1 MRRRQTAKRNRHLRC
16 ESLEARQLLA
26 AYINEIHYSPLFG
39 DNTTDQYLEFRGPA
53 NSLVEA
59 GTYFVGIESADGVD
73 ELGDIHTV
81 FDLSGKSFGANG
93 LMVFI
98 QGGSGFDLNTGANIF
113 KGTNGFL
120 GIPGFSSDDVSPSI
134 HDGSSTFLLV
144 RSDASPSLSSDIDL
158 NDDGF
163 ADGEYL
169 TWTVLD
175 GVSVFDWVESPFS
188 QHAYAPILFTEDDV
202 GSSLPG
208 TTRVVTDGLAY
219 VGRIGNS
226 TGSQASDWVA
236 ANTVETDR
244 ENPSRDFQLQRGVF
258 GTAVPNAYSA
268 RILDHIGGSNWFSD
282 FSGTVFQDINS
293 DGVRQSEEPGLSD
306 VAVELSRSGAN
317 QGAGTYTEEI
327 VADDYNDGDDVSITS
342 SNVTLSSA
350 GSSNEHQ
357 SFEITVKD
365 KTFTKPELGQQFAHA
380 GVDFF
385 NENRRLRMDFFKP
398 VHSVSANF
406 RGNSS
411 LSDVYGRLEVFDA
424 KDQSLG
430 FLRTAALRASDQQL
444 LTLSR
449 PAEEIAY
456 AVAYSNDEYLD
467 SSPFGR
473 IDFLSFSMSDVG
485 TVTDADGNY
494 SISRVTSGD
503 YDLFAE
509 PLVGYEFSAPTGG
522 SYAIDIQDPSI
533 RSDLDFA
540 LVGGVPP
547 SLSGRSFVASEAADV
562 GSSVGKLGV
571 RLGYPHQQLTAEIL
585 TGNAAGNFAVDLA
598 GDRLVLAG
606 PLDFEAVSRF
616 ELLVRIT
623 DDVDNSLFSEATV
636 TVTVADAND
645 APVVEPFDASV
656 AENSPAGDAVGVMSA
671 TDQDSTFGSDYLLSI
686 EAGNR
691 GGAFA
696 LDAETG
702 KLSVATTEPVD
713 FEANAAFV
721 LTVRAT
727 DTSDSTVYGERDVTV
742 TVTDINE
749 APVIPPQRIAVSEAI
764 QPGFSAGF
772 ISYTEPDLGQALS
785 WQILQQ
791 PEGDNFTIHSAG
803 EIRISESGSLDFEA
817 VAEFLLVVK
826 ATDNGLPAM
835 SAEQTVTISVSDAN
849 DPPRL
854 TSDTL
859 EFSEAAL
866 AGQVIGQILA
876 VDDDAGQTL
885 TYAFVSGADDLFSV
899 DATTGEI
906 TLVDA
911 EVVDYEALEHYEIV
925 VDVTDSAA
933 TPAGIRETLTLL
945 VTDAN
950 DAPVISSQGLT
961 AAENAATGS
970 SVGTILVEDQDA
982 NDTHT
987 FTIQSQSADWFRI
1000 DTASGELFVADGA
1013 NVDFETSA
1021 EVQLALSVADAAG
1034 ATNSKT
1040 IAITIEN
1047 RNDAPKLVAPLTD
1060 VGTPINESFSLT
1072 IPESTFV
1079 DDDADDM
1086 LRWIAVTETGFPL
1099 PAWLNFDAETR
1110 TFSGVPT
1117 HNDIGGLAVKIQ
1129 VVDNSQAFASDVFE
1143 IDVLPELFPWHNSAL
1158 ATDTNGDSFVAPS
1171 DALRVI
1177 NYLNGGRDAAIAPG
1191 SSPEFGR
1198 LDVNRDNFVSA
1209 IDVLIIVNHLNRANG
1224 GGEGEQTPEYAAA
1237 VEAYFSGF
1245 DAKDRLNRWRDEW
1258 VELGHDDRSSDF

>member
-1 MRRRQTAKRNRHLRC
+1 MRRRQNAQRNRRLRC
-16 ESLEARQLLA
+16 ESLEPRQLLA
-26 AYINEIHYSPLFG
+26 AYINEIHYSPQFG

-53 NSLVEA
+53 NSQVEA
-59 GTYFVGIESADGVD
+59 GTYFIGIESADGVD

-93 LMVFI
+93 LMAFI
-98 QGGSGFDLNTGANIF
+98 QGGAGFDLNTEANIF
-113 KGTNGFL
+113 QGTNGFL

-175 GVSVFDWVESPFS
+175 GVSVFDRVENPFS
-188 QHAYAPILFTEDDV
+188 QHAYAPILFTEDNV

-208 TTRVVTDGLAY
+208 TTRVVTDELAY

-244 ENPSRDFQLQRGVF
+244 ENHSREFQLQRGVF

-268 RILDHIGGSNWFSD
+268 RVLDHIGGSNWFSGL
-282 FSGTVFQDINS
+282 SGTVFQDRNS
-293 DGVRQSEEPGLSD
+293 DGVRQPDEPGLSD
-306 VAVELSRSGAN
+306 VGVELSRNGTN
-317 QGAGTYTEEI
+317 QVGGTYTENI
-327 VADDYNDGDDVSITS
+327 VADDYNDGDDVSIMS

-357 SFEITVKD
+357 SFEITVRD
-365 KTFTKPELGQQFAHA
+365 KTLNEPGLGQQFANA

-385 NENRRLRMDFFKP
+385 NEDRRLRMDFFKP
-398 VHSVSANF
+398 VHRVSANF
-406 RGNSS
+406 LGNSP

-424 KDQSLG
+424 QDQSLG
-430 FLRTAALRASDQQL
+430 FLRTSALRADDQQL

-449 PAEEIAY
+449 PTEDIAY
-456 AVAYSNDEYLD
+456 AVAYSNNDYLN
-467 SSPFGR
+467 SSLFGR
-473 IDFLSFSMSDVG
+473 IDFLSFSMPDVR

-494 SISRVTSGD
+494 SISRITNGN
-503 YDLFAE
+503 YDLFVEQPA
-509 PLVGYEFSAPTGG
+509 GYEFSAPVGG
-522 SYAIDIQDPSI
+522 AYALDIQLPNV
-533 RSDLDFA
+533 RPDLDFA

-547 SLSGRSFVASEAADV
+547 DLSGRSFATSEAAAI
-562 GSSVGKLGV
+562 GSSVGSLGV
-571 RLGYPHQQLTAEIL
+571 ELGYPHQRLTAEIL
-585 TGNAAGNFAVDLA
+585 SGNAGGHFAVDLV
-598 GDRLVLAG
+598 GDRLVIVE
-606 PLDFEAVSRF
+606 PLDFEAQSRF
-616 ELLVRIT
+616 ELLVRIS
-623 DDVDNSLFSEATV
+623 DDVDSSLFAEATFTV
-636 TVTVADAND
+636 TVNDSND
-645 APVVEPFDASV
+645 APVVEPFAASV
-656 AENSPAGDAVGVMSA
+656 VENSPVGEVVGVMSA
-671 TDQDSTFGSDYLLSI
+671 TDQDSTFGSDFVLSI
-686 EAGNR
+686 EAGNL

-702 KLSVATTEPVD
+702 ELTVATIEPLD
-713 FEANAAFV
+713 FEANSAFM

-727 DTSDSTVYGERDVTV
+727 DISDSAVYSERDVTV
-742 TVTDINE
+742 SVTDVNE
-749 APVIPPQRIAVSEAI
+749 APFIPPQRIAVSEAI
-764 QPGFSAGF
+764 QAGFSAGF
-772 ISYTEPDLGQALS
+772 ISYTEPDFGQALN
-785 WQILQQ
+785 WQIVQQ

-803 EIRISESGSLDFEA
+803 EIRLSESGSLDFES
-817 VAEFLLVVK
+817 VAEYLLVVK
-826 ATDNGLPAM
+826 TTDNGLPAM

-859 EFSEAAL
+859 EFSEAAI

-876 VDDDAGQTL
+876 VDDDAGQKL
-885 TYAFVSGADDLFSV
+885 TYAFVSGAADLFGV
-899 DATTGEI
+899 HATSGEI
-906 TLVDA
+906 TLTDG
-911 EVVDYEALEHYEIV
+911 EVVDYETLDQYEIV

-933 TPAGIRETLTLL
+933 TPANIRETLTLL

-950 DAPVISSQGLT
+950 DAPVIGSEELT
-961 AAENAATGS
+961 AAENAAVGS
-970 SVGTILVEDQDA
+970 SLGTILVEDQDA
-982 NDTHT
+982 SDTHT
-987 FTIQSQSADWFRI
+987 FVIQSQSVDWFRI
-1000 DTASGELFVADGA
+1000 DVSSGELFVADGA
-1013 NVDFETSA
+1013 AVDFETSA
-1021 EVQLALSVADAAG
+1021 EVLLAVSVTDAAG
-1034 ATNSKT
+1034 ATDSKT
-1040 IAITIEN
+1040 IAIAIEN
-1047 RNDAPKLVAPLTD
+1047 RNDAPVLVTLLPDVAAPIEET
-1060 VGTPINESFSLT
+1060 FSLT

-1079 DDDADDM
+1079 DEDADDS
-1086 LRWIAVTETGFPL
+1086 LRWIAVTDTGFPL
-1099 PAWLNFDAETR
+1099 PAWLNFDAATR
-1110 TFSGVPT
+1110 TFSGKPAES
-1117 HNDIGGLAVKIQ
+1117 DIGRLAVKVQ
-1129 VVDNSQAFASDVFE
+1129 VVDNSQAFAADVFE
-1143 IDVLPELFPWHNSAL
+1143 IDVQPEPFPWHNSAL

-1191 SSPEFGR
+1191 SPPEFGQ

-1209 IDVLIIVNHLNRANG
+1209 IDVLIIVNHLNREKG
-1224 GGEGEQTPEYAAA
+1224 DGEGEQTPEYAAA

-1258 VELGHDDRSSDF
+1258 VELGNDDRSSDY